1 MTFLWPTAL
10 WLLAG
15 VPLLAAFYVWLLK
28 RRKQAIAYP
37 NLALLKSAMGGSS
50 SMRRHIP
57 PALFLAALTLMIV
70 ALARPAA
77 TLMLPSQHETV
88 VLAIDVSGSMRA
100 DDVKPTRL
108 AAAQAA
114 ARTFINNTPSSTRI
128 GLVTFAGSAAL
139 VQAPT
144 SNREDLLAAIDQLQ
158 LQNATAVGSGIL
170 VSLKALFPD
179 QDFEVRPAGSL
190 RASRGSFGGSAAAGG
205 SAPIHGA
212 PKAEAKPVPPGSYKS
227 AVVILLTDGQTTT
240 GPDPVDAARLAA
252 ERGVRVFTVGVGTP
266 DGQILTGEGWSIRVR
281 LDEDALKVIADMT
294 RAEYF
299 FAGNA
304 LDLKKIYEGL
314 NSKLVMEKK
323 ETEVTALFTAAAA
336 LFALAAG
343 ALSLLWFNRIL

>member
-1 MTFLWPTAL
+1 MTFLWPNAL

-15 VPLLAAFYVWLLK
+15 VPMLVALYIWLLK
-28 RRKQAIAYP
+28 RRKRAIAYP
-37 NLALLKSAMGGSS
+37 HLALVKAAMGNTST
-50 SMRRHIP
+50 MRRHIP
-57 PALFLAALTLMIV
+57 PALFLGALTLMIL

-77 TLMLPSQHETV
+77 TVTLPSQHETV
-88 VLAIDVSGSMRA
+88 ILAIDVSGSMRA

-114 ARTFINNTPSSTRI
+114 ARTFITGTPKTTRI

-139 VQAPT
+139 VQPPT
-144 SNREDLLAAIDQLQ
+144 ANREDLLAAIEQLQ

-170 VSLKALFPD
+170 VSLKAIFPD
-179 QDFEVRPAGSL
+179 QDFDVKPSGAL
-190 RASRGSFGGSAAAGG
+190 RASRGSAAAGG
-205 SAPIHGA
+205 SAPINGM
-212 PKAEAKPVPPGSYKS
+212 PKAEVKPVPPGSYKS

-323 ETEVTALFTAAAA
+323 ETEITAGFTAVA
-336 LFALAAG
+336 LLLAVAAG